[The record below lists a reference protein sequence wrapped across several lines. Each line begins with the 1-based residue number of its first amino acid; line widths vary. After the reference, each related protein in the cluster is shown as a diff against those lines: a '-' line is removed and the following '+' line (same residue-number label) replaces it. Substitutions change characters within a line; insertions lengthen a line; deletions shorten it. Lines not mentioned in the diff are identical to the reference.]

1 MAAVAR
7 TAPPISTAR
16 TSIENSSFLF
26 FSGLSNPIDT
36 SWLDK
41 R

>member
-16 TSIENSSFLF
+16 TSIENNSFLF

-36 SWLDK
+36 GWLD
-41 R
+41 RR